1 MFLRFETR
9 TWEWRRS
16 LPSGS
21 LAAVESG
28 VRAVAGGENAGS
40 LAIFQKKL
48 PEALWLEEGEG
59 RG

>member
-1 MFLRFETR
+1 M
-9 TWEWRRS
+9 
-16 LPSGS
+16 PSWS

-28 VRAVAGGENAGS
+28 VRAVAGGENTGS
-40 LAIFQKKL
+40 LAIYQRKL